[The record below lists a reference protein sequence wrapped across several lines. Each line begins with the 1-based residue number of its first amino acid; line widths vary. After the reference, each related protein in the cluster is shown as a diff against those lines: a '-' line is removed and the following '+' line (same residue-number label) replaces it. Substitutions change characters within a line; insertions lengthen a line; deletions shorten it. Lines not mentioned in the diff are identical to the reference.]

1 MQWRGI
7 DQRKVVDANPGRVNH
22 GLSTSRRQL
31 RGHKIET
38 QAIGTGDE
46 MNEGFEM
53 GCRDGPAD
61 RREIILVMVD
71 GDTSVQW
78 MMSWISDL
86 AVDKQDFLMDLGIGL

>member
-7 DQRKVVDANPGRVNH
+7 DQGEIVDANPGRVDYR
-22 GLSTSRRQL
+22 LSASRRQL
-31 RGHKIET
+31 LGHEIET
-38 QAIGTGDE
+38 QAIGTGDKV
-46 MNEGFEM
+46 NEGFEM

-78 MMSWISDL
+78 MVSRISNL
-86 AVDKQDFLMDLGIGL
+86 AIDK